1 MTADS
6 LAIPAVRPRASLTKV
21 IVAASLGN
29 AIEWFDF
36 LLYGYFAVTI
46 AKVFFPTGNETVS
59 LLLTLGTFSVS
70 FLVRPIGAVVIG
82 AYTDR
87 RGRRAGL
94 TLSIMLMV
102 IGTTMTALT
111 PGYAAIGLA
120 APILMLV
127 ARLLQGFSVG
137 GEFGSAVTFLAEQ
150 TPSRKGFVAS
160 WQWASTGIT
169 NFLASGFGLV
179 LASLLSPEQ
188 LSGWGWRIP
197 FLFGLLVGPAG
208 LYIRR
213 RLDETPEYV
222 EIKPTRT
229 PVRDMLRAHP
239 LEALLAVGISAISN
253 SSAYIILYIP
263 TYAIKELHLPQ
274 ATGFT
279 ATLIGAVILGVA
291 SPFAGHLSD
300 KLGRTGLLKFTAW
313 LFLLTTYPI
322 FFLMVAFPSLAT
334 AVLAAGWLSL
344 VKAGYSGVLPS
355 QLAELFPTP
364 VRGIGVALNFAVAVT
379 IFGGFTP
386 FAATSLIAMTGN
398 RLSPSF
404 WIMFTA
410 ALSLIALVFVQRR
423 RYPRHQLAQDAV
435 DCQALSHSS
444 ERG

>member
-6 LAIPAVRPRASLTKV
+6 LAAPAARTRPSLTRV

-36 LLYGYFAVTI
+36 LVYGYFAITI
-46 AKVFFPTGNETVS
+46 AKVFFPSGNETAS
-59 LLLTLGTFSVS
+59 LLLTLGTFGAAYVM
-70 FLVRPIGAVVIG
+70 RPIGAIVIG

-87 RGRRAGL
+87 AGRRAGL
-94 TLSIMLMV
+94 TLSILLMV
-102 IGTTMTALT
+102 IGTTMTAVM

-120 APILMLV
+120 APILLLV

-169 NFLASGFGLV
+169 NFLASGFGII
-179 LASLLSPEQ
+179 LASALSPAQ
-188 LSGWGWRIP
+188 LTGWGWRIP
-197 FLFGLLVGPAG
+197 FLFGILVGPAG

-222 EIKPTRT
+222 AIKPTRT

-239 LEALLAVGISAISN
+239 LEALLAIGISAISN

-279 ATLIGAVILGVA
+279 ATLIGAVILGLA
-291 SPFAGHLSD
+291 SPLAGHLSD
-300 KLGRTGLLKFTAW
+300 KFGRGGLLRGTAW

-322 FFLMVAFPSLAT
+322 FYLMVAFPSLAT
-334 AVLAAGWLSL
+334 AILAAGWLSL
-344 VKAGYSGVLPS
+344 VKAGFSGVLPS

-364 VRGIGVALNFAVAVT
+364 VRGIGVSLSFAIAVT

-386 FAATSLIAMTGN
+386 FVATGLIAMTGN
-398 RLSPSF
+398 RLAPSF
-404 WIMFTA
+404 YIMFTA
-410 ALSLIALVFVQRR
+410 ALSILALVFVQRR
-423 RYPRHQLAQDAV
+423 RYPRESLVQV
-435 DCQALSHSS
+435 ST
-444 ERG
+444 G